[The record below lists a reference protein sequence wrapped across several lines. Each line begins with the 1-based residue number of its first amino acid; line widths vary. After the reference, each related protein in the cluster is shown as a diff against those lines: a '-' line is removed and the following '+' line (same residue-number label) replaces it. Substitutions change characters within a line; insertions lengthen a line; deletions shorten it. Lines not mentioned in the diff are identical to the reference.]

1 MKCKRCGCQDIE
13 FKAGDVIPIP
23 DPLSGDGGVTCAPI
37 DSVYAVGSWSVP
49 KSARISPEKSQTE
62 KDLSALKRHLVFG
75 IIPQEP
81 ADSMARLILKLYEE
95 RLGYQRNPGL

>member
-1 MKCKRCGCQDIE
+1 MKCKCKRCGCQDIE
-13 FKAGDVIPIP
+13 FTAGD
-23 DPLSGDGGVTCAPI
+23 VTCAPI
-37 DSVYAVGSWSVP
+37 
-49 KSARISPEKSQTE
+49 ETSQTE

>member
-62 KDLSALKRHLVFG
+62 KDLEELKWYAEHGSECGLLR
-75 IIPQEP
+75 
-81 ADSMARLILKLYEE
+81 MARLILKLYEE

>member
-23 DPLSGDGGVTCAPI
+23 DPLFRDGDVTCAPI
-37 DSVYAVGSWSVP
+37 
-49 KSARISPEKSQTE
+49 EKSQTE

-81 ADSMARLILKLYEE
+81 ADSMARLILNLYEE